1 MTTTSTTTTT
11 NSSTKSASAATNDE
25 IGSVSFDDRSV
36 RVDWV
41 SGAVSAFGNFWLRDN
56 CPQLRHATTKH
67 RMVETSKLP
76 RGLKPTSATKN
87 SNGDLQVVWEHD
99 GHVSTFPIS
108 WLHANDYG
116 NGARHTRFEPKLWGP
131 TIGEDM
137 PTATYPDL
145 REDKVARQGFL
156 EGFVRYGVG
165 ILNNVP
171 CIPGTVLEVG
181 RLLGELRN
189 TSWGL
194 VFDVIS
200 MEDANSLAYTNLP
213 LVVHTD
219 EGYRDPAP
227 TVQLQHFLRADAS
240 GGDSTLV
247 DGFAVAEALRIRAP
261 EHFALLANTIL
272 HFHFADANAEHRA
285 AAPTISLNPDGSIR
299 AIRYSNHSVEPFLL
313 PPEIM
318 EPFYDA
324 YLAFGRMRESPEF
337 RLDIKMGAGDLYI
350 VDNHRVMHGRTG
362 FSSGGARHLQ
372 SCYIER
378 DELVSR
384 LAVLQ
389 RTS

>member
-1 MTTTSTTTTT
+1 VTSSSAVTDLNVETTIQT
-11 NSSTKSASAATNDE
+11 AT
-25 IGSVSFDDRSV
+25 FDDRVV
-36 RVDWV
+36 RIAWSNGERSEFV
-41 SGAVSAFGNFWLRDN
+41 NFWLRDN

-67 RMVETSKLP
+67 RVAETSEIP
-76 RGLKPTSATKN
+76 RNVKPASVTVTDR
-87 SNGDLQVVWEHD
+87 GDVEIIWDNDQ
-99 GHVSTFPIS
+99 HVSTFTAA
-108 WLHANDYG
+108 WLRAYDYG
-116 NGARHTRFEPKLWGP
+116 KGARHARYEPTLWGP
-131 TIGEDM
+131 SIGKAM
-137 PTATYPDL
+137 PTASYPAL
-145 REDKVARQGFL
+145 CEDKTVRQSFL
-156 EGFVRYGVG
+156 ECFVRYGVG
-165 ILNNVP
+165 ILNDVP
-171 CIPGTVLEVG
+171 CVPGTVLEVAG
-181 RLLGELRN
+181 LLGELRN

-227 TVQLQHFLRADAS
+227 TVQLQHFLRADAA

-247 DGFAVAEALRIRAP
+247 DGFAVAEALRIQAP
-261 EHFALLANTIL
+261 EQFALLCNTIL
-272 HFHFADANAEHRA
+272 HFHFADAKAEHRA
-285 AAPTISLNPDGSIR
+285 AAPTILLNPDGSIR

-313 PPEIM
+313 PPDIM

-324 YLAFGRMRESPEF
+324 YLAFGRMRESAEF

-384 LAVLQ
+384 LTILQ
-389 RTS
+389 RNS

>member
-1 MTTTSTTTTT
+1 VTS
-11 NSSTKSASAATNDE
+11 SSAATSSKAEAE
-25 IGSVSFDDRSV
+25 IRMASFDDRLV
-36 RVDWV
+36 RIEWSNGERSEFV
-41 SGAVSAFGNFWLRDN
+41 NFWLRDN

-67 RMVETSKLP
+67 RVVETSEIP
-76 RGLKPTSATKN
+76 RTVKPTSVSVTAH
-87 SNGDLQVVWEHD
+87 GDVEIVWAHD
-99 GHVSTFPIS
+99 GHVSTFAAA
-108 WLHANDYG
+108 WLQAHDYG
-116 NGARHTRFEPKLWGP
+116 SGARHAKCQPTLWGP
-131 TIGEDM
+131 SIGEAM
-137 PTATYPDL
+137 PTASYPALCDDQAI
-145 REDKVARQGFL
+145 RRCFL

-165 ILNNVP
+165 ILNDVP
-171 CIPGTVLEVG
+171 CVPGTVLEVAG
-181 RLLGELRN
+181 LLGEVRN

-227 TVQLQHFLRADAS
+227 TVQLQHFLRADAA

-247 DGFAVAEALRIRAP
+247 DGFAVAEALRIQAP
-261 EHFALLANTIL
+261 EQFALLANTML
-272 HFHFADANAEHRA
+272 HFHFADATAEHRA
-285 AAPTISLNPDGSIR
+285 VAPTISLNPDASIR

-313 PPEIM
+313 PPDVM

-324 YLAFGRMRESPEF
+324 YLAFGRMRESSEF

-378 DELVSR
+378 DELASR
-384 LAVLQ
+384 LTVLQ
-389 RTS
+389 RNS